1 MKTKIMKYFSLIFL
15 LFFIKSLNSFG
26 QPSYLKLI
34 DKGKFSKAE
43 KKINKILKKNPD
55 DLIINF
61 SKAVLLSTKNYNKYN
76 TESSY
81 LIAQNIQQKFETTSD
96 EKNQKEFEKSS
107 ITENSINELIIS
119 ICRKAK
125 EDAIQSNNLEKL
137 QRYLTFYFQ
146 ANQMDKLQVE
156 TKRNEVAFKIACEK
170 NSIASYQDFI
180 DKYPEAVQFSEAI
193 SRRNELAFNQVKE
206 KDNIEAYKEFIRKY
220 PKANQIQD
228 AWNRIHELAFTYAK
242 TQNTSKAYKQFMSE
256 YPNSTQY
263 NEAFKLYEK
272 QIFIEN
278 TSPGNWVSYKEFII
292 NFSHNSWGLIAEDSI
307 FQIGKRNEDIDALQ
321 YCANNF
327 KGTKRKD
334 AIIAFHDIFTFD
346 GETKT
351 LDEFY
356 SIYNDYF
363 LNDMKVKDYEL
374 AYLGDSLELHLPYQI
389 SKKSM
394 YGRYIKLAAPNEKAF
409 VAMQR
414 LISPY
419 VKAKDW
425 NNAVLE
431 VKAYEAFFG
440 NRMKKVPSL
449 LYTLE
454 KLQDNSIQVNSIGKT
469 VNTNYAKEYSP
480 IISADD
486 KSLFFCGKDR
496 KDNSGGEDVFVSKRM
511 ETKWGNAQLVTELSD
526 QENNNAP
533 LCISADGNEMLL
545 FDDGEIF
552 SSKKESS
559 GWMEPYKLGSAI
571 NTEYWEGDAVLSS
584 DGNNILFVRS
594 LQKFE
599 AKYDIV
605 FLIDATGSMQP
616 CINGVKDNIESF
628 ISNLSE
634 DNTRIVDWRAKI
646 IAYRDVNSDYYSY
659 EDGYFTSD
667 KNNLKSQLS
676 NVEASGGGDEPES
689 TIESIHKAITE
700 SEWRTDESVTK
711 VVVCF
716 TDATNKDVISSA
728 YKSKK
733 GNINA
738 THITKELN
746 KNKSLNLFLFGNED
760 NDYTIIDDAN
770 NAYVTQYS
778 NAVYELQNADYSI
791 IMNSLSEKISLLAN
805 NVPIYHGDKQL
816 NGDIYISTRNRHG
829 NWSQAVSIG
838 STINTK
844 YSERSPFLHPDM
856 KTLYFS
862 SDGHGGIG
870 KLDVYKS
877 TRLSDTCWN
886 CWSEPVNMGKEINT
900 HESDWGYK
908 ISTDGEKGYFAKI
921 TEGSSHEDIYY
932 VNIPPYLR
940 PGFVA
945 TISGKLINKNNQ
957 PVSANLRWEDLS
969 NGDFIGQSK
978 SDPSDGSYFIVL
990 PMGKIYGYYVDNE
1003 EYFPLSNNIDL
1014 RDSLNPVAI
1023 EENIN
1028 MLTFSEMIEDSI
1040 AVPINNLFFDFG
1052 KYNLL
1057 PFSIPELK
1065 RVASIIKTN
1074 NLKVEISG
1082 HTDNVGDNK
1091 SNLILSEQ
1099 RANSVKE
1106 FLLSEG
1112 CNASLFKIRGY
1123 GETKPIE
1130 TNETEKGRAKNR
1142 RVELKFIR

>member
-1 MKTKIMKYFSLIFL
+1 MRIFPIICL
-15 LFFIKSLNSFG
+15 LLLLELPVSFG
-26 QPSYLKLI
+26 QSSNLKLI
-34 DKGKFSKAE
+34 EKGKFSKAE
-43 KKINKILKKNPD
+43 KKINKKLKKYPD
-55 DLIINF
+55 DLIVNF
-61 SKAVLLSTKNYNKYN
+61 SKAVLLSTKNYNKYD
-76 TESSY
+76 TEASY
-81 LIAQNIQQKFETTSD
+81 SIAQNIQQQFENTSD
-96 EKNQKEFEKSS
+96 KKILKDFEESS
-107 ITENSINELIIS
+107 ITENSINELTLS

-137 QRYLTFYFQ
+137 QRYLSFYSQ
-146 ANQMDKLQVE
+146 ADQADKLQVE

-170 NSIASYQDFI
+170 NAIASYQDFI
-180 DKYPEAVQFSEAI
+180 DKYPKAVQISEAI
-193 SRRNELAFNQVKE
+193 SRRNELAFNQAKE
-206 KDNIEAYKEFIRKY
+206 KDNIEAYKEFVTKY
-220 PKANQIQD
+220 PKASQIQD

-278 TSPGNWVSYKEFII
+278 TSPGNWISYKEFII
-292 NFSHNSWGLIAEDSI
+292 NFSHNSWGSIAEDSI
-307 FQIGKRNEDIDALQ
+307 FQIAKRDEDIDALQ

-327 KGTKRKD
+327 KRTKRQE
-334 AIIAFHDIFTFD
+334 AIIALHDIYTLD
-346 GETKT
+346 GENKT
-351 LDEFY
+351 LNEFY
-356 SIYNDYF
+356 KSYDDDF
-363 LNDMKVKDYEL
+363 LNDLKLKDYEL
-374 AYLGDSLELHLPYQI
+374 AILGDSLELHLPYQA
-389 SKKSM
+389 SKKSL

-409 VAMQR
+409 VTLQR
-414 LISPY
+414 IISPY

-431 VKAYEAFFG
+431 VKSYEIFFQ
-440 NRMKKVPSL
+440 NRMKQVSDL
-449 LYTLE
+449 ISTLE
-454 KLQDNSIQVNSIGKT
+454 KLLDNSIKVNSIGNT
-469 VNTNYAKEYSP
+469 VNSNYAKEYSP

-496 KDNSGGEDVFVSKRM
+496 KDNSGGEDVFVSKRIG
-511 ETKWGNAQLVTELSD
+511 TKWGNAQLVSELSD

-552 SSKKESS
+552 SSQKESK
-559 GWMEPYKLGSAI
+559 GWMDPYRLGSAI

-646 IAYRDVNSDYYSY
+646 IAYRDVNTDYNSY

-676 NVEASGGGDEPES
+676 NVIASGGGDEPES
-689 TIESIHKAITE
+689 TVESIHKAITE
-700 SEWRTDESVTK
+700 SEWRTDASVAK

-716 TDATNKDVISSA
+716 TDATNNDLISSA

-760 NDYTIIDDAN
+760 NDYTIIDDAS

-829 NWSQAVSIG
+829 NWSRAVSIG

-862 SDGHGGIG
+862 SDGHGGLG

-877 TRLSDTCWN
+877 TRLYDSCWN

-900 HESDWGYK
+900 VESDWGYK
-908 ISTDGEKGYFAKI
+908 ISTDGEKGYFAKKA
-921 TEGSSHEDIYY
+921 EGSKHEDIFY

-945 TISGKLINKNNQ
+945 TISGKLYNTKNE
-957 PVSANLRWEDLS
+957 PISADMRWEDLT
-969 NGDFIGQSK
+969 NGDIIGQSK
-978 SDPSDGSYFIVL
+978 SDPTDGSYFIVL
-990 PMGKIYGYYVDNE
+990 PMGKIYGYYVDKDDH
-1003 EYFPLSNNIDL
+1003 FPLSNNIDL
-1014 RDSLNPVAI
+1014 RDSSKPIDI
-1023 EENIN
+1023 EEDIN
-1028 MLTFSEMIEDSI
+1028 LLSFKEMIDEGI

-1052 KYNLL
+1052 KYQLL
-1057 PFSIPELK
+1057 PYSIPELK
-1065 RVASIIKTN
+1065 RVATIIKSN

-1082 HTDNVGDNK
+1082 HTDNVGDDK
-1091 SNLILSEQ
+1091 SNLYLSEQ
-1099 RANSVKE
+1099 RAKSVKD
-1106 FLLSEG
+1106 FLINEG
-1112 CNASLFKIRGY
+1112 CDSSLLTIVGF
-1123 GETKPIE
+1123 GETQPKE

-1142 RVELKFIR
+1142 RVELKIIK